1 MYPNSGER
9 YDAAS
14 KTFTGKARENMACLV
29 AEWMDL
35 GANVIGGCCRTG
47 PGGISEI
54 KEALAEHIL
63 DALISRRENFE
74 RDNREDLDE
83 LVKRL
88 RVKEVKGRKKKR
100 REEEEGNVEAGAK
113 RSIEDCLR
121 QDWTM
126 VPGYMSQSEISEEL
140 KSIMKALEKA

>member
-1 MYPNSGER
+1 MN
-9 YDAAS
+9 
-14 KTFTGKARENMACLV
+14 
-29 AEWMDL
+29 L
-35 GANVIGGCCRTG
+35 GANVVGGCCRTG
-47 PGGISEI
+47 TQGVSDIRD
-54 KEALAEHIL
+54 ALAENIL
-63 DALISRRENFE
+63 DALIYRRENFE
-74 RDNREDLDE
+74 RDTREDLDE

-100 REEEEGNVEAGAK
+100 REEEEGSLEAGAK
-113 RSIEDCLR
+113 GSIEDCLR